1 MPGQA
6 GHDVESKQAMTALVM
21 PDVIGIVMPDVIGIV
36 MPDVIG
42 HLMLTAGQIAGR
54 SRQ

>member
-1 MPGQA
+1 
-6 GHDVESKQAMTALVM
+6 MTALVM

-42 HLMLTAGQIAGR
+42 HLMLTAGRIAGR
-54 SRQ
+54 GRQ

>member
-21 PDVIGIVMPDVIGIV
+21 PDVIGIVMPDVIG
-36 MPDVIG
+36 